1 MIDQRKQHRM
11 KARTVVFRLLLA
23 FLLSIVIAGCDANP
37 SVQPSVPSTPLA
49 DLPVSVA
56 AQATPQLPTP
66 VPDSII
72 SAADA
77 EYLLLT
83 NLYERSVPSVVNI
96 EVVGLDPAEHAF
108 GVSTGSGF
116 IFDTDGHIVTN
127 AHVTS
132 GAREILVTFHDG
144 YVTSARLSGADSY
157 SDLAV
162 IRVDTDAVPLLPLP
176 IGDSD
181 VVRVGQRA
189 IAIGNPFGLAGSMT
203 VGVVSGL
210 GRNLESAYLI
220 DGESA
225 PAFQNPSI
233 IQVDAEINPGN
244 SGGPLL
250 NSKGEVIGVNTA
262 IRTENGVFQG
272 IGYAVPAATVK
283 RVVPELI
290 KNGSVNYAWL
300 GISTHNAENGLG
312 VPGLAEA
319 LDLPVRSGV
328 MISTVS
334 ADSPAAKAGL
344 HGGNRLGMV
353 RGYTVCMG
361 GDIIV
366 AVDGEYV
373 NNLDELLYHMV
384 VNNAPGD
391 TITLRVVRGEDT
403 LEVPVLL
410 EARPQQNTTAP
421 GCGDG

>member
-1 MIDQRKQHRM
+1 MN
-11 KARTVVFRLLLA
+11 VFRMNARSVVTHLILGLLIGLSLA
-23 FLLSIVIAGCDANP
+23 ACDANTSVLP
-37 SVQPSVPSTPLA
+37 SVASTPLA

-56 AQATPQLPTP
+56 FQATPDLPTA
-66 VPDSII
+66 VPENII

-96 EVVGLDPAEHAF
+96 EVIGLDPEVHAF

-116 IFDTDGHIVTN
+116 VFDTEGNIVTN

-132 GAREILVTFHDG
+132 EAREILVTFHNG
-144 YVTSARLSGADSY
+144 HVTSARLLGADSY

-162 IRVDTDAVPLLPLP
+162 IRVDTDAISLLPLP
-176 IGDSD
+176 LGDSD
-181 VVRVGQRA
+181 AVKVGQRA

-220 DGESA
+220 EGANA

-262 IRTENGVFQG
+262 IRTENGIFQG
-272 IGYAVPAATVK
+272 IGYAVPVATVK

-290 KNGSVNYAWL
+290 EKGSVDYAWL

-312 VPGLAEA
+312 VSGLSEA
-319 LDLPVRSGV
+319 LSLPVRSGV

-334 ADSPAAKAGL
+334 PDSPAAKAGL
-344 HGGNRLGMV
+344 RGGTRLGMV
-353 RGYTVCMG
+353 RGYNVCMG

-366 AVDGEYV
+366 AVDGQYI
-373 NNLDELLYHMV
+373 NNLDELLYYMV
-384 VNNAPGD
+384 VNSAPGD
-391 TITLRVVRGEDT
+391 TLTLRVVRGDNT

-410 EARPQQNTTAP
+410 EARPQQN
-421 GCGDG
+421 GGLQDCGG

>member
-1 MIDQRKQHRM
+1 M
-11 KARTVVFRLLLA
+11 KRR
-23 FLLSIVIAGCDANP
+23 SVIAHLILAVLIGLSLAACDAGTPALP
-37 SVQPSVPSTPLA
+37 SAPSTPLADA

-56 AQATPQLPTP
+56 FQATPNLPTA

-77 EYLLLT
+77 EYLMLT

-96 EVVGLDPAEHAF
+96 EVIGLDPEVHAF

-116 IFDTDGHIVTN
+116 VFDTDGNIVTN

-132 GAREILVTFHDG
+132 EAREILVTFHNG
-144 YVTSARLSGADSY
+144 YVASARLQGTDSY

-162 IRVDTDAVPLLPLP
+162 IRVETDAIPLLPLP
-176 IGDSD
+176 LGDSD
-181 VVRVGQRA
+181 AVKVGQRA

-220 DGESA
+220 DGADA

-272 IGYAVPAATVK
+272 IGYAVPVATVK

-290 KNGSVNYAWL
+290 EHGSVNYAWL

-312 VPGLAEA
+312 VAGLSEA
-319 LDLPVRSGV
+319 LSLPVRSGV
-328 MISTVS
+328 LISTVS
-334 ADSPAAKAGL
+334 PDSPAAKAGL
-344 HGGNRLGMV
+344 RGGSRLGMV
-353 RGYTVCMG
+353 RGYNVCMG

-366 AVDGEYV
+366 AVDNQYI
-373 NNLDELLYHMV
+373 NNLDELLYYMV
-384 VNNAPGD
+384 VNSAPGD
-391 TITLRVVRGEDT
+391 TVTLRVVRGNDT

-410 EARPQQNTTAP
+410 EARPQQNSGP
-421 GCGDG
+421 QGCGS

>member
-1 MIDQRKQHRM
+1 MNEVVIN
-11 KARTVVFRLLLA
+11 ARSVITHLILALLIVLSLA
-23 FLLSIVIAGCDANP
+23 ACDSNTSALP
-37 SVQPSVPSTPLA
+37 SVASTPLA

-56 AQATPQLPTP
+56 FQATPDLPTA
-66 VPDSII
+66 VPESII

-96 EVVGLDPAEHAF
+96 EVIGLDPEVHAF

-116 IFDTDGHIVTN
+116 VFDTEGNIVTN

-132 GAREILVTFHDG
+132 EAREILVTFHNG
-144 YVTSARLSGADSY
+144 HVTSARLLGADSY

-162 IRVDTDAVPLLPLP
+162 IRVDTDAISLLPLP
-176 IGDSD
+176 LGDSD
-181 VVRVGQRA
+181 AVKVGQRA

-220 DGESA
+220 DGADA

-262 IRTENGVFQG
+262 IRTENGIFQG
-272 IGYAVPAATVK
+272 IGYAVPVATVK

-290 KNGSVNYAWL
+290 EKGSVDYAWL

-312 VPGLAEA
+312 VSGLSEA
-319 LDLPVRSGV
+319 LSLPVRSGV

-334 ADSPAAKAGL
+334 PDSPAAKAGL
-344 HGGNRLGMV
+344 RGGTRLGMV
-353 RGYTVCMG
+353 RGYNVCMG

-366 AVDGEYV
+366 AVDGQYI
-373 NNLDELLYHMV
+373 NNLDELLYYMV
-384 VNNAPGD
+384 VNSAPGD
-391 TITLRVVRGEDT
+391 TLTLRVVRGSDT

-410 EARPQQNTTAP
+410 EARPQQNS
-421 GCGDG
+421 GLQDCGS